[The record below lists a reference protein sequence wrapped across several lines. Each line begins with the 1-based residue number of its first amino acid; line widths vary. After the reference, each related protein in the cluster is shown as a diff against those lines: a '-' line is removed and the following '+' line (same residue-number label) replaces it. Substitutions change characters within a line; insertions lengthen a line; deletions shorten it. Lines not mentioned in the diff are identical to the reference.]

1 MAQGDESPNSS
12 VKDIINTFSQVLF
25 CVPDVE
31 RGLGFRYDYTLSS
44 LLEASLALSLSWEEK
59 FTNTVD
65 TLSLSVLPVGAGDE

>member
-44 LLEASLALSLSWEEK
+44 LLEASLALS
-59 FTNTVD
+59 
-65 TLSLSVLPVGAGDE
+65 